1 MSKGDT
7 LYSIS
12 KKYGISLESL
22 IKINKIEN
30 QTIYLGQKL
39 KIPVKN

>member
-12 KKYGISLESL
+12 RKYEISLESL